1 MLKVISQY
9 ITYSLLNLEHGSQL
23 ADAVDFFVYDTIKI
37 FFLLSVIIFIVS
49 IIRSFFPPEKRNKF
63 YPIKKSL

>member
-9 ITYSLLNLEHGSQL
+9 ITYSLLNLEHGSHL

-37 FFLLSVIIFIVS
+37 FLLLSVIIFIVS
-49 IIRSFFPPEKRNKF
+49 IIRSFFPPEKTKQ
-63 YPIKKSL
+63 YSIP